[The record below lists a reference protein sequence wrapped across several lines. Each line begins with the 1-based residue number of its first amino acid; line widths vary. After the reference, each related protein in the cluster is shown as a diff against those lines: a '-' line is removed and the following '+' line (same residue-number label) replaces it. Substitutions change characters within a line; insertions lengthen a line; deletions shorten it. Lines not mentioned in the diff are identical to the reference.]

1 MRISSERPRSAYA
14 IVAAGMFAM
23 MAVGSSWAQDEP
35 TEAQIFEA
43 LKPQAGTRALTQ
55 SREERRRNDD
65 DHRFVEALRGRAARS
80 LTTAERIRVA
90 EIAKSRPSI
99 DIEINFDFDKDT
111 LRPGAVRPIVALGR
125 ALSREELK
133 GLVFLI
139 NGHTDASGDAD
150 YNLELSERRA
160 ETVKRVLMK
169 EFDLPADGLIA
180 VGHGKN
186 QLKNTANPL
195 AAENR
200 RVQIVNTGYVAAMQ
214 TH

>member
-1 MRISSERPRSAYA
+1 MRVSRERRRSA
-14 IVAAGMFAM
+14 FAM
-23 MAVGSSWAQDEP
+23 LAASLFAMVAVGSSWAQDEP

-43 LKPQAGTRALTQ
+43 LKPQGGTRALTR
-55 SREERRRNDD
+55 SREERQRNDD
-65 DHRFVEALRGRAARS
+65 DRRFIAELRARPART
-80 LTTAERIRVA
+80 LTAAERTRVA
-90 EIAKSRPSI
+90 EIAKGRPTV

-111 LRPGAVRPIVALGR
+111 LRPGANRPIVALGR

-139 NGHTDASGDAD
+139 NGHTDARGDAE
-150 YNLELSERRA
+150 YNLDLSERRA
-160 ETVKRVLMK
+160 EAVKRVLMK
-169 EFDLPADGLIA
+169 EFDLPADSLIA
-180 VGHGKN
+180 VGHGKT

-200 RVQIVNTGYVAAMQ
+200 RVQIVNTGYVSTVQ